1 MSKIF
6 NELSIVIPCKNDEI
20 TLINKIPELIKF
32 CDEMI
37 NSYEIIIVINGSTE
51 KNKKILES
59 FITDRKFSNIKI
71 TSSTKIGKGAG
82 IRKGLEIS
90 SYNEVLFSDADF
102 SVSISYFTQFVNKD
116 SQLLGDFVVGSRKLE
131 NSKISNTP
139 ITRIVTGYLYTLF
152 VKVFLGLNISDT
164 QCGFK
169 AINKEKFKSYSEFQM
184 NGFSFDVELFF
195 LAKKEGVRIEE
206 VAVDYIHDES
216 SNVKILSDSLR
227 MGLDL
232 FTLFYR
238 YRLKN
243 LKI

>member
-1 MSKIF
+1 
-6 NELSIVIPCKNDEI
+6 
-20 TLINKIPELIKF
+20 
-32 CDEMI
+32 
-37 NSYEIIIVINGSTE
+37 
-51 KNKKILES
+51 
-59 FITDRKFSNIKI
+59 
-71 TSSTKIGKGAG
+71 
-82 IRKGLEIS
+82 
-90 SYNEVLFSDADF
+90 
-102 SVSISYFTQFVNKD
+102 
-116 SQLLGDFVVGSRKLE
+116 
-131 NSKISNTP
+131 
-139 ITRIVTGYLYTLF
+139 
-152 VKVFLGLNISDT
+152 
-164 QCGFK
+164 
-169 AINKEKFKSYSEFQM
+169 M